1 MATPPGFPGYPQGTG
16 VPGPGPNAGAT
27 TIDLSQT
34 GIYSE
39 TAETFSCSVPEF
51 ASLKTPDWRTSWPK
65 QMVYFERK
73 IFADGVMTFP
83 DGAKVTYWGF
93 EDLIFGKGKKPF
105 PSPVIRLR
113 EGELAQVTL
122 ETRKGPHTIHHHGI
136 EPTTL
141 NDGVGHVSFEVNGR
155 YTYQWVPR
163 SAGTWFYHCHRNTV
177 LHFEMGL
184 FGLLIVDPPEGW
196 GYIKRGSETLRY
208 NVEAMWV
215 MDDIDPV
222 WHTLNQ
228 SAGICGEDAGLNIFK
243 PKYFLVN
250 GVHKSKTAT
259 DPSVAVTA
267 TQGDKVLIRALNASY
282 SVVGISLGG
291 LQAECV
297 SIDGRTLATSDRP
310 WSRKQF
316 YRQNQEIIM
325 ATAMRHDLYIDTST
339 VAPGTYTVTFNYY
352 DWVTK
357 KVHNVDNP
365 GAGRIYEG
373 KAETRI
379 VVKPRTL

>member
-1 MATPPGFPGYPQGTG
+1 
-16 VPGPGPNAGAT
+16 
-27 TIDLSQT
+27 
-34 GIYSE
+34 
-39 TAETFSCSVPEF
+39 
-51 ASLKTPDWRTSWPK
+51 
-65 QMVYFERK
+65 
-73 IFADGVMTFP
+73 
-83 DGAKVTYWGF
+83 
-93 EDLIFGKGKKPF
+93 
-105 PSPVIRLR
+105 
-113 EGELAQVTL
+113 
-122 ETRKGPHTIHHHGI
+122 
-136 EPTTL
+136 
-141 NDGVGHVSFEVNGR
+141 
-155 YTYQWVPR
+155 VPR

-196 GYIKRGSETLRY
+196 GYIKRGGETLRY

-222 WHTLNQ
+222 WHKLHQ

-250 GVHKSKTAT
+250 GVDKSKTAT

-316 YRQNQEIIM
+316 FRQNQEIIM

-339 VAPGTYTVTFNYY
+339 VAPGTYTVTFRYY

-357 KVHNVDNP
+357 KVHNVDSP

-379 VVKPRTL
+379 VVKPRTP